1 LVALDEASTRVDV
14 TIGYRLTGMLAQFGR
29 AGLVQDLA
37 ARLTSAFAQNVEAR
51 LSGRTQSTPPQEL
64 SFTTLI
70 GPMIVEPARR
80 LWASLLS
87 WRK

>member
-1 LVALDEASTRVDV
+1 M

-37 ARLTSAFAQNVEAR
+37 ARLTAAFAQNVEAR
-51 LSGRTQSTPPQEL
+51 LSGRTQSTPPAAL
-64 SFTTLI
+64 SFGALI
-70 GPMIVEPARR
+70 GPIIAERARR

>member
-37 ARLTSAFAQNVEAR
+37 ARLTAAFAQNVEAR
-51 LSGRTQSTPPQEL
+51 LSGRTQFTPPAAL
-64 SFTTLI
+64 SFGALI
-70 GPMIVEPARR
+70 GPMIAERARR